1 MWYGGHGLSPLW
13 AINLKAQFDH
23 ALKTMSKEGVPFPYR
38 DVPSPAAMALRLVD
52 DTRLVGKHAWQ
63 AEQHMW
69 STELARDVEAQRQS
83 NLAALITGM

>member
-63 AEQHMW
+63 AEHDMW
-69 STELARDVEAQRQS
+69 PTELAQHVAAQRQS
-83 NLAALITGM
+83 MHAAMLTGM